1 MEETRIREL
10 EELNRYYQKNGS
22 SIVVMYYL
30 HGTDPLPLLNDYTE
44 GRGCAYYLGRP
55 ASDRQ
60 QRHLWGIELRARG
73 LQIGQWPAYT
83 ELLETVRRAAG
94 DEPLILM
101 IEHFEQLLHDGSG
114 FMKAL
119 QAMVSD
125 RQQKR
130 RTIVLLMTDEA
141 IWVEQHMIRQLGD
154 DAHGISGLLKL
165 REIPFYEMRAAYRQM
180 SFQNVFMTY
189 AVLGGQTQRW
199 NVLDRKRSFKD
210 NICQHL
216 LTGGSS
222 LQIQLQEMI
231 RRPLREPAVYNT
243 ILCELAAGSGK
254 LNDLYH
260 ATGFS
265 RAKIAVYLKNLMML
279 ELVEKVF
286 SFGNTG
292 IENTKKGVYRISD
305 PLLSFWF
312 RFVYPNES
320 SLKMMPSDRFY
331 DIFISAG
338 LQSYLDRF
346 FAEVCREWLC
356 RLDREGKLPIHIS
369 EQGEWSGKTG
379 NIDIVAQSENGDTIL
394 GICSWKRTLTGDDF
408 AWLLGCEQKAGL
420 TGKYLYFFSGTGFD
434 TALTKLAGSENG
446 RIRLVGMEELQNE

>member
-10 EELNRYYQKNGS
+10 EELNKYYQKSGS

-30 HGTDPLPLLNDYTE
+30 HGTDPLPLLDDFTE
-44 GRGCAYYLGRP
+44 GRSCAYYLGRP
-55 ASDRQ
+55 ASDRC
-60 QRHLWGIELRARG
+60 QRHLWANELRARG
-73 LQIGQWPAYT
+73 QQIDQWPSYAQI
-83 ELLETVRRAAG
+83 LESVRRAAG

-101 IEHFEQLLHDGSG
+101 IEHFEQLLHDGSS
-114 FMKAL
+114 FMKVLHELVA
-119 QAMVSD
+119 D
-125 RQQKR
+125 RRQK

-141 IWVEQHMIRQLGD
+141 IWVEQHMIEQLGD

-165 REIPFYEMRAAYRQM
+165 REIPFYEMRAAYGSM
-180 SFQNVFMTY
+180 SFQNAFMTY
-189 AVLGGQTQRW
+189 SVLGGQTQRW
-199 NVLDRKRSFKD
+199 NALDRKRNFRD
-210 NICQHL
+210 NICRQL
-216 LTGGSS
+216 LNGGSS

-231 RRPLREPAVYNT
+231 RGPLREPAVYNT

-279 ELVEKVF
+279 ELVEKVY

-292 IENTKKGVYRISD
+292 IENTKKGVYRIKD

-320 SLKMMPSDRFY
+320 SLKMMSSDRFY

-346 FAEVCREWLC
+346 FAELCRQWLG
-356 RLDREGKLPIHIS
+356 RLDRAGRLPIRIS
-369 EQGEWSGKTG
+369 EQGEWAGKTG

-394 GICSWKRTLTGDDF
+394 GICSWKRMLTGDDF
-408 AWLLGCEQKAGL
+408 AWLLECEKKARL
-420 TGKYLYFFSGTGFD
+420 TGKYLYFFSGAGFD
-434 TALTKLAGSENG
+434 TALTKLANKEKG